1 MARFPSQ
8 NLASFGTPQQAGN
21 GDGKRRFCYG
31 KQRNV
36 IIVGG
41 KKMLDDGL
49 CLRLLPTYATDQSG
63 QRIVGADGKPALTQF
78 REDAGFGDWC
88 RTYECVSWFGQP
100 GLHFIVWDG
109 NPAVNRYESPVW
121 LLYRA
126 AYKNKETPGIGAL
139 FCDLL
144 NRAAGFQQQT
154 HVGSLKRPEQIL
166 FVSATQLYNK
176 PDRTP
181 GFGCFDL
188 ADQKENNARI
198 FGFKKTAAESL
209 LNALQ
214 VQGADGQFLA
224 GDMLS
229 AGPSKLVTVISKSYG
244 VAAHPK
250 PPRPLAISNEGPDYL
265 YVPPYAISAANQ
277 AEAVVVGKPNPS
289 PDGKMSG
296 EQHWVVL
303 HDTYNG
309 QAVPFGAYANKIATA
324 NSTFDEL
331 MYVPSFEEQAELMA
345 ESFPREAL
353 DFAWRDHPE
362 YIRYLRRG
370 TTTVEAPQARF
381 QPPTGV
387 ASSVATAHAI
397 NAATTTTTAPAISSI
412 VPDADDIDPDAEA
425 ALAQLQMGMKSAA
438 AASAPFGN
446 KPQTA
451 DIVAEARAKAQA
463 ALQAARRNG

>member
-1 MARFPSQ
+1 MPRYSSQ
-8 NLASFGTPQQAGN
+8 NLASFGSAPATGG

-49 CLRLLPTYATDQSG
+49 CLRLLPTYATDENGKRLEDAS
-63 QRIVGADGKPALTQF
+63 GKPMLTPF
-78 REDAGFGDWC
+78 RENEQFGDWC
-88 RTYECVSWFGQP
+88 RHYECVSWFGQP
-100 GLHFIVWDG
+100 GLHFIVHDG
-109 NPAVNRYESPVW
+109 NPAINKYESPVW

-144 NRAAGFQQQT
+144 NRTAGFQQQT

-166 FVSATQLYNK
+166 FVSATQLYRK
-176 PDRTP
+176 PDGAT

-209 LNALQ
+209 QNALQ
-214 VQGADGQFLA
+214 VQGNDGHYLA

-229 AGPSKLVTVISKSYG
+229 SGQSKLVTVMSKSYG
-244 VAAHPK
+244 AAAHPK
-250 PPRPLAISNEGPDYL
+250 PPRPMAISADGPDYL
-265 YVPPYAISAANQ
+265 FVPPYALSPNNPG
-277 AEAVVVGKPNPS
+277 ETVVVGKPNPS
-289 PDGKMSG
+289 PDGKTAG

-309 QAVPFGAYANKIATA
+309 QAVPFGNYANKIASA
-324 NSTFDEL
+324 NSSFDDL
-331 MYVPSFEEQAELMA
+331 MYIPSFEEQADLMA

-353 DFAWRDHPE
+353 DFAWREHPE
-362 YIRYLRRG
+362 YMRYLRKG
-370 TTTVEAPQARF
+370 TTTVSAPATQYQA
-381 QPPTGV
+381 PGGV
-387 ASSVATAHAI
+387 ANAAAHAQAVT
-397 NAATTTTTAPAISSI
+397 AAM
-412 VPDADDIDPDAEA
+412 DDEIDPEAEA
-425 ALAQLQMGMKSAA
+425 AFAQLQMGSKPAASGSVDDVVAA
-438 AASAPFGN
+438 ARAA
-446 KPQTA
+446 
-451 DIVAEARAKAQA
+451 VAAK
-463 ALQAARRNG
+463 LQSTTGRRNG

>member
-36 IIVGG
+36 IVVGG

-49 CLRLLPTYATDQSG
+49 CLRLLPTYSSDQNG
-63 QRIVGADGKPALTQF
+63 QRVVGADGKPVLTQF

-126 AYKNKETPGIGAL
+126 AYKNKETPGIGQL

-214 VQGADGQFLA
+214 VQGQDGQFLA
-224 GDMLS
+224 GDMLAS
-229 AGPSKLVTVISKSYG
+229 GPAKLVTVISKSYG

-265 YVPPYAISAANQ
+265 FVPPYAISPANQ

-309 QAVPFGAYANKIATA
+309 HAVPFGSYANKIATT

-370 TTTVEAPQARF
+370 TTTVEAPQQRF
-381 QPPTGV
+381 QPSTGV
-387 ASSVATAHAI
+387 AASMAAAHSVS
-397 NAATTTTTAPAISSI
+397 AAT
-412 VPDADDIDPDAEA
+412 PDFDDDIDPDAAA
-425 ALAQLQMGMKSAA
+425 ALAQLQMGTKPAA
-438 AASAPFGN
+438 AAVASAPFN
-446 KPQTA
+446 VKPQA
-451 DIVAEARAKAQA
+451 NDIVAEARAKAQA

>member
-1 MARFPSQ
+1 MPRFSSQ
-8 NLASFGTPQQAGN
+8 NLASFGSAQAAN
-21 GDGKRRFCYG
+21 GGEGKRRFCYG
-31 KQRNV
+31 NQRNV

-41 KKMLDDGL
+41 KKMLDEGL

-63 QRIVGADGKPALTQF
+63 KTILGPDNTPALTQF
-78 REDAGFGDWC
+78 RENGGFGDWC

-126 AYKNKETPGIGAL
+126 AYKNKETPGIGSL

-154 HVGSLKRPEQIL
+154 HVGSLKRPESIL
-166 FVSATQLYNK
+166 FVSATQLYSK
-176 PDRTP
+176 PDRTT

-214 VQGADGQFLA
+214 LTDEAGNHMC
-224 GDMLS
+224 GDMLNPET
-229 AGPSKLVTVISKSYG
+229 GKLVTVISKSYG
-244 VAAHPK
+244 AATQPR
-250 PPRPLAISNEGPDYL
+250 PPRPLAISAAGPDYL
-265 YVPPYAISAANQ
+265 FVPPYAVSQKNPKELLI
-277 AEAVVVGKPNPS
+277 VGKPNPS
-289 PDGKMSG
+289 PDGKVSG

-303 HDTYNG
+303 HDSFNG
-309 QAVPFGAYANKIATA
+309 QSVPYNAYAKKLATA
-324 NSTFDEL
+324 NNSFDEF
-331 MYVPSFEEQAELMA
+331 MHIPSFEEQAELMA

-362 YIRYLRRG
+362 YIRCLRTG
-370 TTTVEAPQARF
+370 TKTFE
-381 QPPTGV
+381 PPTTQYQAPAV
-387 ASSVATAHAI
+387 
-397 NAATTTTTAPAISSI
+397 TAPVSAA
-412 VPDADDIDPDAEA
+412 VADDIDPDAEA
-425 ALAQLQMGMKSAA
+425 AFAQLQAGVKAAPAPAVSA
-438 AASAPFGN
+438 G
-446 KPQTA
+446 KGGVE
-451 DIVAEARAKAQA
+451 DIVAEARARAHA
-463 ALQAARRNG
+463 ALQAASGHRNG

>member
-1 MARFPSQ
+1 MARFASQ
-8 NLASFGTPQQAGN
+8 NLASFGTAPQAGN

-49 CLRLLPTYATDQSG
+49 CLRLLPTYAADENG
-63 QRIVGADGKPALTQF
+63 RRITNANGNPVLSQF
-78 REDAGFGDWC
+78 HEDDGFGDWC

-100 GLHFIVWDG
+100 ALHFIVWDG

-126 AYKNKETPGIGAL
+126 AYKNKETPGIGQL

-144 NRAAGFQQQT
+144 NRQAGFQQQT

-209 LNALQ
+209 LNALKMQ
-214 VQGADGQFLA
+214 DNAGNYLS

-229 AGPSKLVTVISKSYG
+229 PNSAKLVTVISKSYG
-244 VAAHPK
+244 AALNPK
-250 PPRPLAISNEGPDYL
+250 PPRPVALSNEGPEYL
-265 YVPPYAISAANQ
+265 YVPPYAVTTNTQETII
-277 AEAVVVGKPNPS
+277 VGKPNPS
-289 PDGKMSG
+289 PDGKTSG
-296 EQHWVVL
+296 EQHWVIL
-303 HDTYNG
+303 HNTFNG
-309 QAVPFGAYANKIATA
+309 RDVAFGNYSNKIIT
-324 NSTFDEL
+324 NNNTFDEF
-331 MYVPSFEEQAELMA
+331 MHVPSFEEQADLMA
-345 ESFPREAL
+345 DAFPREAL

-362 YIRYLRRG
+362 YIRYIRRG
-370 TTTVEAPQARF
+370 TTTVAAPQAMAAE
-381 QPPTGV
+381 QPVVP
-387 ASSVATAHAI
+387 
-397 NAATTTTTAPAISSI
+397 NAAAYPSYPGSHAGPGYSVEQQSGINDEIDPAIAAEFDSLTAAVSNKTSNSQF
-412 VPDADDIDPDAEA
+412 PDIEA
-425 ALAQLQMGMKSAA
+425 KE
-438 AASAPFGN
+438 FH
-446 KPQTA
+446 
-451 DIVAEARAKAQA
+451 DIVAEARARARAAIAAQ
-463 ALQAARRNG
+463 QRG